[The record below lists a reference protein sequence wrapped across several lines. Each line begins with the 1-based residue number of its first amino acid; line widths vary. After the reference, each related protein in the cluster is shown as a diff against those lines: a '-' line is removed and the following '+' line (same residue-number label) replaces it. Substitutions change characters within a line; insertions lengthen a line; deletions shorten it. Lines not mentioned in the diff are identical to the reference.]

1 MRIRLPSAIRDF
13 LTLASGTGFGQL
25 IILAVTP
32 ILAPD
37 HSRGHGPVSHVQTFV
52 TILSTTCS
60 LGFETAIIDA
70 RDDDALPL
78 VGLACILSVVLV
90 SA

>member
-32 ILAPD
+32 ILTRLIIPAD
-37 HSRGHGPVSHVQTFV
+37 MGLFRMFSTFV
-52 TILSTTCS
+52 IHPVHDLV
-60 LGFETAIIDA
+60 A
-70 RDDDALPL
+70 RF
-78 VGLACILSVVLV
+78 
-90 SA
+90 

>member
-32 ILAPD
+32 ILT
-37 HSRGHGPVSHVQTFV
+37 R
-52 TILSTTCS
+52 L
-60 LGFETAIIDA
+60 IIPADM
-70 RDDDALPL
+70 
-78 VGLACILSVVLV
+78 GLFGMFRPS
-90 SA
+90 